1 MHDPINPS
9 HYTTGAIECIEAI
22 EASMTPEAFK
32 GFLKGN
38 CMKYLFRYEK
48 KNGLEDLKKC
58 EWYLNHLIATV
69 EVQATT
75 EKAIEKESADVRH
88 TPAWVPLEEIFGT
101 VNHDPDDYMARSCP
115 DGFCPIPSVRQGPP
129 EDLFEAVN

>member
-1 MHDPINPS
+1 MPDLVNHPP

-38 CMKYLFRYEK
+38 CIKYLYRHEN

-58 EWYLNHLIATV
+58 KWYLDRLIATV
-69 EVQATT
+69 DQERASM
-75 EKAIEKESADVRH
+75 EKTIIEDMQVSY
-88 TPAWVPLEEIFGT
+88 
-101 VNHDPDDYMARSCP
+101 DPDDYMASGCP
-115 DGFCPIPSVRQGPP
+115 SGFRPFPAVRQGPP
-129 EDLFEAVN
+129 EELFQSIS

>member
-1 MHDPINPS
+1 MHDPINPP

-69 EVQATT
+69 QIQAMT
-75 EKAIEKESADVRH
+75 EKTIKQRV
-88 TPAWVPLEEIFGT
+88 EEIFGT
-101 VNHDPDDYMARSCP
+101 VNHDPDDYMASGCS
-115 DGFCPIPSVRQGPP
+115 DGFCPMPSVRQGPS
-129 EDLFEAVN
+129 EDLFRPVN